1 MSVINKMLRDLDH
14 RANPAAAV
22 QPGPAGLRKGTASIS
37 AGKIP
42 AASATGPASRVWL
55 ALGLLAVAGAAVG
68 GWLWWSANPVA
79 TPGALASAPV
89 GSKVI
94 HDETYPSVAV
104 ATASPVAS
112 GSSASASANVSA
124 NAPFDPSAIAQ
135 PVASAPEATASDVPI
150 APTTAVTL
158 RMESSLSA
166 RKALDALLSKPAFS
180 QPTTPPPAANARPA
194 GPAATAPTT
203 PPAIAATAP
212 ASAPATTP
220 VATTVDLPKARPTAS
235 ATATGNNTTP
245 VLQRQQ
251 QAGGDALAQV
261 QSLWNSGSHDAA
273 MDLMQQSIA
282 AAERGAKAGTA
293 AAPGGNAV
301 LVPLVREMARMQ
313 LAEARYSA
321 VWEMLTRLEPLLGNQ
336 ADLWAIRANA
346 AQRLGRHPDSVR
358 AYMMALQ
365 SRPDEQRWLLGTA
378 VSLAALGQT
387 SSAAEMTDKAR
398 AVGPVS
404 KDVLAYLRQAGVPLR
419 D

>member
-79 TPGALASAPV
+79 TPVARASAPL
-89 GSKVI
+89 GSTAI
-94 HDETYPSVAV
+94 HDETYPSVAA
-104 ATASPVAS
+104 ATASPAVS
-112 GSSASASANVSA
+112 GSSASVSA
-124 NAPFDPSAIAQ
+124 NAPFDPNAIAQ
-135 PVASAPEATASDVPI
+135 TVASAPEATASDVPI

-166 RKALDALLSKPAFS
+166 RKALDALLSKPTFS

-220 VATTVDLPKARPTAS
+220 VATTVDLPKARLTAS
-235 ATATGNNTTP
+235 ASTPAIGNNTTP